1 MEQTVAWYSVLPFVA
16 MLLSIAV
23 LPLVSSTEHW
33 WEQNR
38 NKLLVAVGLGVP
50 VAIWML
56 VLLGPLP
63 VAEALVEYA
72 QFITLLG
79 ALFVISGG
87 IHLAGDLPANPRV
100 NGAFLAVGALLASFI
115 GTTGAAMLLIRPL
128 LKTNSERSYR
138 KHTVIFFIFTV
149 ANAGGLLTPLGD
161 PPLFLGF
168 LRGVP
173 FTWTFT
179 LFPQWIFVNVLLVA
193 TYMALDKVMYQ
204 REDPGDVARDLAQT
218 EPLSVLGK
226 VNFVYLAVVVLAV
239 AFVPSIDMHAIEHGG
254 VAWWGYIPW
263 RELVMIAALIRSLT
277 HGDKKVRYHLNMFSW
292 TPILEVAALF
302 IGIFL
307 TMIPALKV
315 LAQIAPRLP
324 LNDVTFFVFT
334 GGLSSV
340 LDNAPT
346 YATFFEMAQSIQA
359 DVSNPALVA
368 GVLPSHLAAIS
379 LGAVFCG
386 ALTYIG
392 NGPNFMVKAV
402 AETDGV
408 QMPSF
413 GAYMLWAF
421 TWLAPILVAMA
432 FIFVAGQWWAKVIG
446 LVLTLVL
453 VLRIWAVANNK
464 SHTVPPVRM

>member
-1 MEQTVAWYSVLPFVA
+1 MEPTVAWYSVLPFVG

-23 LPLVSSTEHW
+23 LPLISSTEHW
-33 WEQNR
+33 WEENR
-38 NKLLVAVGLGVP
+38 NKLIVAVGLGVP
-50 VAIWML
+50 VAVWML
-56 VLLGPLP
+56 ALLGPLP
-63 VAEALVEYA
+63 VVEALLEYS
-72 QFITLLG
+72 QFIILLG

-87 IHLAGDLPANPRV
+87 IHLAGDLPARPRV
-100 NGAFLAVGALLASFI
+100 NAAFLGAGALMASFI

-128 LKTNSERSYR
+128 LKTNSERSI
-138 KHTVIFFIFTV
+138 KAHTVIFFIFTV
-149 ANAGGLLTPLGD
+149 ANSGGLLTPLGD

-173 FTWTFT
+173 FTWTFN
-179 LFPQWIFVNVLLVA
+179 LFPEWLFVNTMLIA
-193 TYMALDKVMYQ
+193 TYLALDKVMYQ
-204 REDPGDVARDLAQT
+204 REDPGDVSWDREHVVPLA
-218 EPLSVLGK
+218 VLGK
-226 VNFVYLAVVVLAV
+226 VNFVFLAVVVLSV
-239 AFVPSIDMHAIEHGG
+239 AFIPSIDIHAIEEGG
-254 VAWWGYIPW
+254 AAWTVWVPW
-263 RELVMIAALIRSLT
+263 REMVMIAALIGSLVRGDRS
-277 HGDKKVRYHLNMFSW
+277 VRYHLNEFSW
-292 TPILEVAALF
+292 KPILEVAALF

-315 LAQIAPRLP
+315 LAQIAPKMP

-334 GGLSSV
+334 GGLSSM

-346 YATFFEMAQSIQA
+346 YATFFEMAQSLQ
-359 DVSNPALVA
+359 VEGTEGLVA

-402 AETDGV
+402 AEEGGV

-413 GAYMLWAF
+413 GGYILWAL

-432 FIFVAGQWWAKVIG
+432 FLFVAGQLWANIVG
-446 LVLTLVL
+446 VVLTLLLFV
-453 VLRIWAVANNK
+453 RIWAVANNK
-464 SHTVPPVRM
+464 SHTTPPVR

>member
-1 MEQTVAWYSVLPFVA
+1 MEPTVAWYSVLPFVA

-23 LPLVSSTEHW
+23 LPLISSTEHW

-38 NKLLVAVGLGVP
+38 NKLIVAMGLGVP
-50 VAIWML
+50 VAVWMFA
-56 VLLGPLP
+56 LLGPLP
-63 VAEALVEYA
+63 VVEALLEYS
-72 QFITLLG
+72 QFIILLG

-87 IHLAGDLPANPRV
+87 IHLAGDLPARPRV
-100 NGAFLAVGALLASFI
+100 NGAFLAAGALMASFI

-128 LKTNSERSYR
+128 LKTNSERSY
-138 KHTVIFFIFTV
+138 KAHTVIFFIFTV
-149 ANAGGLLTPLGD
+149 ANSGGLLTPLGD

-173 FTWTFT
+173 FTWTFN
-179 LFPQWIFVNVLLVA
+179 LFPEWLFVNVMLIASYV
-193 TYMALDKVMYQ
+193 ALDKVMYQ
-204 REDPGDVARDLAQT
+204 REDPGDVAWDREHT
-218 EPLSVLGK
+218 EPLAVLGK
-226 VNFVYLAVVVLAV
+226 VNFVYLAVVVLSV
-239 AFVPSIDMHAIEHGG
+239 AFVPSINIDAIEAGG
-254 VAWWGYIPW
+254 ASWTVWVPW
-263 RELVMIAALIRSLT
+263 RELVMVAALARSLVR
-277 HGDKKVRYHLNMFSW
+277 GSKRVRYYLNEFSW

-315 LAQIAPRLP
+315 LAQIAPKLP

-334 GGLSSV
+334 GGLSSM

-346 YATFFEMAQSIQA
+346 YATFFEMAQSLQGDGA
-359 DVSNPALVA
+359 EGLVA

-392 NGPNFMVKAV
+392 NGPNFMVKSV
-402 AETDGV
+402 AEEDGV
-408 QMPSF
+408 TMPSF
-413 GAYMLWAF
+413 GGYILWAL

-432 FIFVAGQWWAKVIG
+432 FLFVAGQWWAKVIG
-446 LVLTLVL
+446 VALTLVL
-453 VLRIWAVANNK
+453 LVRIWAVANNK
-464 SHTVPPVRM
+464 SHTAPAHR